1 MAAYDRVLV
10 GLDLS
15 ESNAELILERACHLA
30 EAEEIEVLHVSEH
43 LHTHYEEYAPNQ
55 SFPNSEAL
63 DAAIMK
69 EADTH
74 LERFCRPFGIT
85 KHRVLGGHPAKV
97 LHEQTEVDVD
107 LVVIGTHGRHGWRL
121 LLGSTP
127 NAVIHGTPCSVLAVR
142 INDKSTHTDGP
153 YKRLLVVLDLT
164 DESSQVLAHA
174 QRVAEATGAAIEV
187 CHVLK
192 NRTGE
197 AAETQALEALS
208 GFVSGYDIGEDALL
222 VTHGQTAAEIHR
234 LADERGA
241 DLVVVGTH
249 GKHGRELVTGSSANA
264 VLHGANCDELA
275 VRIVTT

>member
-30 EAEEIEVLHVSEH
+30 EPETIEVLHVSER
-43 LHTHYEEYAPNQ
+43 LHSHYEKYHSNQ
-55 SFPNSEAL
+55 DFPNSEVL
-63 DAAIMK
+63 DEAIKK
-69 EADTH
+69 EADVH

-85 KHRVLGGHPAKV
+85 KHRVLGGHPAAV
-97 LHEQTEVDVD
+97 LHEQTEVNVD
-107 LVVIGTHGRHGWRL
+107 LVVIGSHGRHGWRL

-153 YKRLLVVLDLT
+153 YKRLLAVLDLT

-174 QRVAEATGAAIEV
+174 HKVAETTGAAIEV

-192 NRTGE
+192 NRQHQD
-197 AAETQALEALS
+197 AEALDALR
-208 GFVSGYDIGEDALL
+208 GFVSGYDIAEDALL
-222 VTHGQTAAEIHR
+222 ITHGQTAAEIHH

-249 GKHGRELVTGSSANA
+249 GKHGAELVTGSSANA

-275 VRIVTT
+275 VKIVT

>member
-30 EAEEIEVLHVSEH
+30 DPETIEVLHVSER
-43 LHTHYEEYAPNQ
+43 LHSHYETYHPNQ
-55 SFPNSEAL
+55 DFPNSEVL
-63 DAAIMK
+63 DEAIKK
-69 EADTH
+69 EADVH

-85 KHRVLGGHPAKV
+85 NHRVLGGHPAAV
-97 LHEQTEVDVD
+97 LHEQTEVNVD
-107 LVVIGTHGRHGWRL
+107 LVVIGSHGRHGWRL
-121 LLGSTP
+121 LLGSSTP

-142 INDKSTHTDGP
+142 INDKSHHTDGP
-153 YKRLLVVLDLT
+153 YKRLLAVLDLT

-174 QRVAEATGAAIEV
+174 HKVAETTGAAIEV

-192 NRTGE
+192 NRQHE
-197 AAETQALEALS
+197 DAAALDALR
-208 GFVSGYDIGEDALL
+208 GFVSGYNIGDDALL
-222 VTHGQTAAEIHR
+222 VTHGQTAAEIHH

-241 DLVVVGTH
+241 DLVIVGTH
-249 GKHGRELVTGSSANA
+249 GKHGAELVTGSSANA

-275 VRIVTT
+275 VKIVT

>member
-10 GLDLS
+10 ALDLS

-30 EAEEIEVLHVSEH
+30 EPETIEVLHVSER
-43 LHTHYEEYAPNQ
+43 LHSHYETYHPNQ
-55 SFPNSEAL
+55 DFPNSEVL
-63 DAAIMK
+63 DEAIKK
-69 EADTH
+69 EADVH

-85 KHRVLGGHPAKV
+85 NHRVLGGHPAAV
-97 LHEQTEVDVD
+97 LHEQTEVNVD
-107 LVVIGTHGRHGWRL
+107 LVVIGSHGRHGWRL

-142 INDKSTHTDGP
+142 INDKSHHTDGS
-153 YKRLLVVLDLT
+153 YKRLLTVLDLT

-174 QRVAEATGAAIEV
+174 HKVAETTGAMIEV

-192 NRTGE
+192 NRQHE
-197 AAETQALEALS
+197 DAVALDALR
-208 GFVSGYDIGEDALL
+208 GFVSGYDIGEGALL
-222 VTHGQTAAEIHR
+222 VTHGQTAAEIHH

-241 DLVVVGTH
+241 DLIVVGTH
-249 GKHGRELVTGSSANA
+249 GKHGAELVTGSSANA

-275 VRIVTT
+275 VKIVT

>member
-1 MAAYDRVLV
+1 MRAYSRVLV

-30 EAEEIEVLHVSEH
+30 DPDAIEVLHVSER
-43 LHTHYEEYAPNQ
+43 LHTHYEEYHSGQGFA
-55 SFPNSEAL
+55 NSEAL
-63 DAAIMK
+63 DEAIRK
-69 EADTH
+69 EADVH
-74 LERFCRPFGIT
+74 LERFCRPFGIA

-97 LHEQTEVDVD
+97 LHEQTEVDVE

-142 INDKSTHTDGP
+142 INDKTTHTDGP

-164 DESSQVLAHA
+164 DESSQVLAQA
-174 QRVAEATGAAIEV
+174 QKVAAVTGGTIDV

-192 NRTGE
+192 KRQNADSE
-197 AAETQALEALS
+197 SQARDALR
-208 GFVSGYDIGEDALL
+208 GFVSGYDIPEESLL
-222 VTHGQTAAEIHR
+222 VTHGQTAAEIHH

-249 GKHGRELVTGSSANA
+249 GKHGAELVTGSSANA

-275 VRIVTT
+275 VRITA

>member
-30 EAEEIEVLHVSEH
+30 EPETIEVLHVSER
-43 LHTHYEEYAPNQ
+43 LHSHYETYHPNQ
-55 SFPNSEAL
+55 DFPNSEVL
-63 DAAIMK
+63 DEAIKK
-69 EADTH
+69 EADVH

-85 KHRVLGGHPAKV
+85 NHRVLGGHPAAV
-97 LHEQTEVDVD
+97 LHEQTEVNVD
-107 LVVIGTHGRHGWRL
+107 LVVIGSHGRHGWRL

-142 INDKSTHTDGP
+142 INDKSHHTDGP
-153 YKRLLVVLDLT
+153 YKRLLTVLDLT

-174 QRVAEATGAAIEV
+174 HKVAETTGALIEV

-192 NRTGE
+192 NRQHEDT
-197 AAETQALEALS
+197 EALDALR

-222 VTHGQTAAEIHR
+222 VTHGQTAAEIHH

-241 DLVVVGTH
+241 DLIVVGTH
-249 GKHGRELVTGSSANA
+249 GKHGAELVTGSSANA

-275 VRIVTT
+275 VKIVT

>member
-1 MAAYDRVLV
+1 MSAYDRVLV

-30 EAEEIEVLHVSEH
+30 EPDAIEVLHVSEH
-43 LHTHYEEYAPNQ
+43 LHSHYEEYPSNQ

-63 DAAIMK
+63 DEAIKK
-69 EADTH
+69 EADVH
-74 LERFCRPFGIT
+74 LERFCRPFGIS
-85 KHRVLGGHPAKV
+85 KHRVLGGHPAQV
-97 LHEQTEVDVD
+97 LHEQTKVDVD
-107 LVVIGTHGRHGWRL
+107 LVVIGTHGRHGLRL

-153 YKRLLVVLDLT
+153 YERLLVVLDLT
-164 DESSQVLAHA
+164 DESSQVLTHA
-174 QRVAEATGAAIEV
+174 QKVSEATGAAIEV

-192 NRTGE
+192 NRQNE
-197 AAETQALEALS
+197 DAETQALDALR
-208 GFVSGYDIGEDALL
+208 GFVSGYNVAEDALL
-222 VTHGQTAAEIHR
+222 VTHGHTAAEIHR

-249 GKHGRELVTGSSANA
+249 GKHGAELVTGSSANA

-275 VRIVTT
+275 VRIVT